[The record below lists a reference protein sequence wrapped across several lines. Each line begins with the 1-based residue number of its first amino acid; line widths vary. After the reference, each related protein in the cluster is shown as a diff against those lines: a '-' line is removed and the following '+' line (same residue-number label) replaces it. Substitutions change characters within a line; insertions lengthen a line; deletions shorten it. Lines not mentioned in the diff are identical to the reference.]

1 MATPA
6 TESKPLTVEDM
17 YSMPRDGRKY
27 ELIEG
32 ELVVSP
38 AGMKHEEIGVEL
50 LLRLRAFL
58 GQHRLGKVFG
68 SSAGFELASGNL
80 LSPDVS
86 FVRMERF
93 PDGVVPDTFGRFAP
107 DLAVEVLSPSD
118 SMARVEQKVDLY
130 LENGAQLVWVINPK
144 AARATVYRAD
154 GSAAII
160 RADGALDGEAV
171 LPGFRCALAE
181 IL

>member
-38 AGMKHEEIGVEL
+38 AGMKHEGIGAEL
-50 LLRLRAFL
+50 LFRIRMFL
-58 GQHRLGKVFG
+58 DTHRLGRVFG
-68 SSAGFELASGNL
+68 SSVGFQLAQCTL

-86 FVRMERF
+86 FVGFEKL
-93 PDGVVPDTFGRFAP
+93 PDEELPDTFGQLAP
-107 DLAVEVLSPSD
+107 DLAVEILLPSD
-118 SMARVEQKVDLY
+118 SMARVEQKVELY
-130 LENGAQLVWVINPK
+130 LMNGAQLVWVINP
-144 AARATVYRAD
+144 AGARATVYRAD
-154 GSAAII
+154 GTAAIV
-160 RADGALDGEAV
+160 RADGALDGETV

>member
-38 AGMKHEEIGVEL
+38 AGMKHEEIGGKL
-50 LLRLRAFL
+50 LLLL
-58 GQHRLGKVFG
+58 GIYLAKQQIGKMFG
-68 SSAGFELASGNL
+68 SSVGFELPSGSL

-93 PDGVVPDTFGRFAP
+93 PDGVALDTFGQFAP
-107 DLAVEVLSPSD
+107 DLAVEILSPSD

-130 LENGAQLVWVINPK
+130 LENGAELVWVINPK

-154 GSAAII
+154 GSAAIV
-160 RADGALDGEAV
+160 RAEGALDGEAV